1 MCKHILILAQ
11 FSLFFNSENKSTWVF
26 EMPKMLIILMSY
38 LSNSV
43 TKTSLIYLV
52 LINDLQVQILGHLIF
67 RHEIFILLAF
77 THLQIIQYFH
87 IHDVNLFRTEP
98 GRVPFVQ

>member
-1 MCKHILILAQ
+1 M
-11 FSLFFNSENKSTWVF
+11 T
-26 EMPKMLIILMSY
+26 Y

-43 TKTSLIYLV
+43 TKSSFYLV

-87 IHDVNLFRTEP
+87 IHDVSWFRTGP

>member
-1 MCKHILILAQ
+1 
-11 FSLFFNSENKSTWVF
+11 
-26 EMPKMLIILMSY
+26 MSY

-43 TKTSLIYLV
+43 TKSSLIYLV

-77 THLQIIQYFH
+77 TH
-87 IHDVNLFRTEP
+87 
-98 GRVPFVQ
+98 